1 MRLCLIYE
9 YNQTLTKENIM
20 KHEMKWKIKYET
32 AEMKCEQWTKKENEV
47 AVHKRLSERPCSS
60 VG

>member
-32 AEMKCEQWTKKENEV
+32 ANNEQKKKMK
-47 AVHKRLSERPCSS
+47 
-60 VG
+60 